1 MIRRPPR
8 STLFPYTTLFRSPDR
23 GARPGRA
30 AARAPDRRILQHGA
44 HPAIG
49 RDLRGADSGLVRDM
63 KRPLVFL
70 LALGVG
76 IGGATVRAQSNVTR
90 IIVPFGAGGVQ
101 DILARAIGA
110 ELGTALGRNV
120 IVENRTGAGGTI
132 GTVSVAKA
140 APDGHTLILSA
151 ASHTINGSLY
161 AKLPYDPIR
170 DFTGV
175 AHIGTVEYVLMVS
188 AGLPAKTVKEFI
200 DYAKAIRER
209 LNYATAGSG
218 TATHLSMAYFA
229 GLAGIDMVHVPY
241 KATNEAV
248 NEVVAGRSHAVIAA
262 NIGALGF
269 VKDARVRML
278 GVTSAKRSKFLPEL
292 PTIAESGVPG
302 YEFDSWL
309 GLLGPAG
316 IPVSTVERINAAV
329 AGLLKDPV
337 ILDRLAKQG
346 IEAKALSPEAFNAL
360 LRADFVKMA
369 KVVKASGARVD

>member
-1 MIRRPPR
+1 MKAIRVV
-8 STLFPYTTLFRSPDR
+8 
-23 GARPGRA
+23 A
-30 AARAPDRRILQHGA
+30 AL
-44 HPAIG
+44 
-49 RDLRGADSGLVRDM
+49 
-63 KRPLVFL
+63 L
-70 LALGVG
+70 LALT
-76 IGGATVRAQSNVTR
+76 AAAAAAQSNVTR
-90 IIVPFGAGGVQ
+90 IVVPFGAGGVQ
-101 DILARAIGA
+101 DILARAISA
-110 ELGTALGRNV
+110 ELGAALGQRV
-120 IVENRTGAGGTI
+120 IVENRTGAGGTL
-132 GTVSVAKA
+132 GTASVAKA
-140 APDGHTLILSA
+140 APDGHTLILAA

-188 AGLPAKTVKEFI
+188 AALPARTVGEFV
-200 DYAKAIRER
+200 DYARANPGR
-209 LNYATAGSG
+209 LNYTTAGSG
-218 TATHLSMAYFA
+218 SATHLSMAYFA

-248 NEVVAGRSHAVIAA
+248 NEVLAGRSHAVIAA

-278 GVTSAKRSKFLPEL
+278 GVTSAKRSKFLPGL

-316 IPVSTVERINAAV
+316 IPVSTLEQINAGV
-329 AGLLKDPV
+329 GTLLGDPV

-346 IEAKALSPEAFNAL
+346 IEPRALSPEAFNAL
-360 LRADFVKMA
+360 LRADFAKMA
-369 KVVKASGARVD
+369 RVVKTSGARID

>member
-1 MIRRPPR
+1 MIRSLIPFVLALAA
-8 STLFPYTTLFRSPDR
+8 T
-23 GARPGRA
+23 A
-30 AARAPDRRILQHGA
+30 AA
-44 HPAIG
+44 
-49 RDLRGADSGLVRDM
+49 
-63 KRPLVFL
+63 
-70 LALGVG
+70 
-76 IGGATVRAQSNVTR
+76 AQSTVTR
-90 IIVPFGAGGVQ
+90 IVVPFGAGGVQ
-101 DILARAIGA
+101 DILARAISA
-110 ELGTALGRNV
+110 ELGAALGQKL

-132 GTVSVAKA
+132 GTASVAKA
-140 APDGHTLILSA
+140 APDGHTLILAA

-161 AKLPYDPIR
+161 AKLPYDPIG

-175 AHIGTVEYVLMVS
+175 AHIGTVGYVLMVS
-188 AGLPAKTVKEFI
+188 AALAARTVAEFV
-200 DYAKAIRER
+200 DYARANPGR
-209 LNYATAGSG
+209 LNYATAGNGS
-218 TATHLSMAYFA
+218 ATHLSMAYFA
-229 GLAGIDMVHVPY
+229 GLAGIDLVHVPY

-248 NEVVAGRSHAVIAA
+248 NEVLAGRSHAVIAA

-269 VKDARVRML
+269 VRDARVRML

-346 IEAKALSPEAFNAL
+346 NEPKALSPEAFNAL
-360 LRADFVKMA
+360 LRADFAKMA
-369 KVVKASGARVD
+369 RVVKASGARVE